1 MHGYI
6 EQISYP
12 YWSYYGT
19 VGNSQTAGGD
29 PWYNYACDLDLDG
42 INESTCTAYYSY
54 AGASPYAYPWLTVR
68 SSLSSPSCYGSEE
81 GWRWYGWT
89 YDFADSKEFRYFPFH
104 IKLGYSVVA
113 GQFTT
118 PVWAKLFES
127 DELPAAQRGWA

>member
-12 YWSYYGT
+12 YWSWYGT
-19 VGNSQTAGGD
+19 VGNSQTAWGD
-29 PWYNYACDLDLDG
+29 IWTTYACDLDADPLTL
-42 INESTCTAYYSY
+42 ESTCYTYYSY

-68 SSLSSPSCYGSEE
+68 PGVVNPTDCYGNEE

-89 YDFADSKEFRYFPFH
+89 YDFSDSREFRYFPFH

-113 GQFTT
+113 GQFTV

-127 DELPAAQRGWA
+127 DLGPAA